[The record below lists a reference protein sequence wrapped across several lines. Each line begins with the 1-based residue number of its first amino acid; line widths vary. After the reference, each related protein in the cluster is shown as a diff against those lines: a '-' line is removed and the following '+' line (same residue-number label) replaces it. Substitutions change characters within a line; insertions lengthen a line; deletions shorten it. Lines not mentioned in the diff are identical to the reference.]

1 MRALILVPLIAVAAC
16 SGEGGEKK
24 EATAAKPASFPAGQW
39 QADFEVQNIQSVD
52 KTEPALAAKAGDKE
66 TVTACATEGAGPP
79 PELLAG
85 PGYQC
90 QTKNSY
96 VRNGRINVSL
106 DCDREGI
113 DGDLMMT
120 VAGSYTADTIEGS
133 VKTTTYLPGRG
144 DFEMSRK
151 FSGRRTAETC
161 TPAAADGEGGNAA
174 AGNAAG
180 G

>member
-1 MRALILVPLIAVAAC
+1 MRALILVPFLAVAAC

-24 EATAAKPASFPAGQW
+24 EEKAARPASFPAGQW
-39 QADFEVQNIQSVD
+39 QADFEVENIRSTD

-66 TVTACATEGAGPP
+66 SVAACATEGAGPP

-90 QTKNSY
+90 QPKNSY
-96 VRNGRINVSL
+96 VRNGRMTVSL
-106 DCDREGI
+106 DCTREGI
-113 DGDLMMT
+113 EGQVMMT
-120 VAGSYTADTIEGS
+120 VDGTYSADTVEGT
-133 VKTTTYLPGRG
+133 VHTTTYLPGRG

-151 FSGRRTAETC
+151 FSGRRTGDTC
-161 TPAAADGEGGNAA
+161 TPADTGGAEGNA